1 MFDHLPDPTKA
12 AECCCKLI
20 QAYLSDPDPDP
31 DPEHVDWSDVR
42 TAVNTALEAFNLPPT
57 FFEEQV

>member
-12 AECCCKLI
+12 AEYCCKLI
-20 QAYLSDPDPDP
+20 QAYLADP

-42 TAVNTALEAFNLPPT
+42 TAVNTALEVFNLPPT

>member
-12 AECCCKLI
+12 AECCCQLI
-20 QAYLSDPDPDP
+20 QAYLS
-31 DPEHVDWSDVR
+31 DPEHVDWSDVQ
-42 TAVNTALEAFNLPPT
+42 TAVDTALEAFDLPPT

>member
-1 MFDHLPDPTKA
+1 MFDHLPDPTEA

-20 QAYLSDPDPDP
+20 QAYLS